1 MSIAGGTSRLARAGW
16 ALWVLSLVVPTA
28 DAGFIGAAAPF
39 VSFWFGLLFIRDSL
53 GGQPLLALLG
63 LILVIAPLAN
73 ITLFVRTPR
82 WMSFVVPLLPWLLLA
97 ALYAYLPNGNAVFEY
112 YFFYPWAIGMALIH
126 LARLLERK

>member
-1 MSIAGGTSRLARAGW
+1 M
-16 ALWVLSLVVPTA
+16 LSLVTPTA

-39 VSFWFGLLFIRDSL
+39 VSFWFGLLFIRDSF
-53 GGQPLLALLG
+53 GGQPLLTVLG

-82 WMSFVVPLLPWLLLA
+82 WISMVVPLIPWLQLA

-112 YFFYPWAIGMALIH
+112 YFFYPWAVGMAFIH
-126 LARLLERK
+126 LARLQTPVPP